1 MGYFRIF
8 FLIPYDYTLFPR
20 IRKIKLVYLLLRFLD
35 SFTEIKLARKMV
47 EWCMQKIRNLN
58 ANFFISRFMVL
69 LLLRKNGKNGL

>member
-47 EWCMQKIRNLN
+47 E
-58 ANFFISRFMVL
+58 
-69 LLLRKNGKNGL
+69 